1 MEQVAIKTEFIKL
14 DQLLKFANVADSGGF
29 AKMIIK
35 DGMVSLNGE
44 KELQRGKK
52 IYPGDQIEVCYENE
66 EGQEVSVSFK
76 VVSE

>member
-1 MEQVAIKTEFIKL
+1 
-14 DQLLKFANVADSGGF
+14 
-29 AKMIIK
+29 MIIK

-66 EGQEVSVSFK
+66 EGQEVSISFK